1 MLYGL
6 YQSAQGIQAQSSRI
20 DVVAN
25 NLANAGTSGFKRD
38 LAIFQ
43 SNRPYDLDHAG
54 GSEPPGNQNALSGG
68 VTTAQIATD
77 FSAGPLAR
85 TGSAYDVALTGRG
98 FFQVNDGRQNYLT
111 RNGQFTV
118 STAGEL
124 VTQSSGMRVQSN
136 NGQPITIPAEA
147 TRVEIGTD
155 GMVSWV
161 GPDGDHTQ
169 ITKLAVVQPP
179 SESQLQKSGSS
190 LYRYSG
196 NVSPAAGPAVQVKQG
211 YLEGSGVKAVSEMV
225 EMIQASRAVEAN
237 VNMIKFQD
245 DALDRL
251 LQAATPH

>member
-6 YQSAQGIQAQSSRI
+6 YQSAQGIQAQSSRV
-20 DVVAN
+20 DVIAN

-43 SNRPYDLDHAG
+43 SNRPYDLEHGG
-54 GSEPPGNQNALSGG
+54 GSDPPGNQNALSGG
-68 VTTAQIATD
+68 VSTAEIATD
-77 FSAGPLAR
+77 FSAGPLVR

-118 STAGEL
+118 SPSGEL
-124 VTQSSGMRVQSN
+124 VAQGSGMRVQSTS
-136 NGQPITIPAEA
+136 GQPIVIPPEA
-147 TRVEIGTD
+147 TRVEIGPDAMVGWVAFD
-155 GMVSWV
+155 GER
-161 GPDGDHTQ
+161 TQ
-169 ITKLAVVQPP
+169 IAKLAVVQPP
-179 SESQLQKSGSS
+179 SESQLQKSGNS
-190 LYRYSG
+190 LYRYGG
-196 NVSPAAGPAVQVKQG
+196 NVVPAGPDVQVKQG
-211 YLEGSGVKAVSEMV
+211 YVEGSGVKPVSEMV

>member
-6 YQSAQGIQAQSSRI
+6 YLSAQGIQAQSSRV
-20 DVVAN
+20 DVIAN

-43 SNRPYDLDHAG
+43 SNRPYDLDHG
-54 GSEPPGNQNALSGG
+54 GGYDPPGNQNALSGG
-68 VTTAQIATD
+68 VTTAQVATD
-77 FSAGPLAR
+77 FSAGPLIK
-85 TGSAYDVALTGRG
+85 TGGSYDVALTGSG

-118 STAGEL
+118 SPSGEL
-124 VTQSSGMRVQSN
+124 VSQGSGMRVQSVS
-136 NGQPITIPAEA
+136 GQPIIIPPEA
-147 TRVEIGTD
+147 TRVEIADD
-155 GMVSWV
+155 GMASWI
-161 GPDGDHTQ
+161 GSEGDRTQ
-169 ITKLAVVQPP
+169 LAKLAVVQPP
-179 SESQLQKSGSS
+179 SEKQLQKSGNS

-196 NVSPAAGPAVQVKQG
+196 NVLPAGPDVQVKQG
-211 YLEGSGVKAVSEMV
+211 YVEGSGVKPVSEMV
-225 EMIQASRAVEAN
+225 EMVQASRAVEAN

>member
-6 YQSAQGIQAQSSRI
+6 YQSAQGIQAQSSRV
-20 DVVAN
+20 DVIAN

-43 SNRPYDLDHAG
+43 SNRPYDLDHG
-54 GSEPPGNQNALSGG
+54 GGYDPPGNQNALSGG
-68 VTTAQIATD
+68 VSTAQVSTD
-77 FSAGPLAR
+77 FSAGPLIK
-85 TGSAYDVALTGRG
+85 TGSSYDVALTGRG
-98 FFQVNDGRQNYLT
+98 FFQVNDGRQNFLT
-111 RNGQFTV
+111 RNGQFSV
-118 STAGEL
+118 SPSGEL
-124 VTQSSGMRVQSN
+124 VSQGSGMQVQSSA
-136 NGQPITIPAEA
+136 GQPIIVPPEA
-147 TRVEIGTD
+147 ARVEIGDD

-161 GPDGDHTQ
+161 GSEGDRTQ
-169 ITKLAVVQPP
+169 LAKLAIVQPP
-179 SESQLQKSGSS
+179 SENQLQKSGNS

-196 NVSPAAGPAVQVKQG
+196 NVLPAGPDAQVKQG
-211 YLEGSGVKAVSEMV
+211 YIEGSGVKPVSEMV

>member
-6 YQSAQGIQAQSSRI
+6 YQSAQGIQAQSSRV
-20 DVVAN
+20 DVIAN

-43 SNRPYDLDHAG
+43 TNRPYDLDHGG
-54 GSEPPGNQNALSGG
+54 GSDPPGNQNALSGG
-68 VTTAQIATD
+68 VTTAEISTD
-77 FSAGPLAR
+77 FSAGSLVR

-98 FFQVNDGRQNYLT
+98 FFQVNDGRQSYLT
-111 RNGQFTV
+111 RNGQFTI
-118 STAGEL
+118 SPSGEL
-124 VTQSSGMRVQSN
+124 IAQGSGMRVQSN
-136 NGQPITIPAEA
+136 IGQPVTIPPEA
-147 TRVEIGTD
+147 TRVDIGAD

-161 GPDGDHTQ
+161 GTDGDQTQ
-169 ITKLAVVQPP
+169 IGKLALVQPP
-179 SESQLQKSGSS
+179 SDNQLQKFGNS

-196 NVSPAAGPAVQVKQG
+196 NVLPAGPDAQVKQG
-211 YLEGSGVKAVSEMV
+211 YVEGSGVKPVSEMV